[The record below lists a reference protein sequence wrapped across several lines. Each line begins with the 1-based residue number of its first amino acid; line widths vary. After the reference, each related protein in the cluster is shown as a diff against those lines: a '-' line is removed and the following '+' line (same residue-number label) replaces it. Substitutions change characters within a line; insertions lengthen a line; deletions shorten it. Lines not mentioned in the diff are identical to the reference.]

1 MLLKYTK
8 DVSNA
13 SHSKNISYLSTMKF
27 QTVLIYI
34 MGAIIAVMVFFTKNL
49 SDKSALKI
57 ERLETQKELLRIQFE
72 KSRQITDSLERNTA
86 ALKEAIQKSKLT
98 IAEQEKSLQALK
110 KRSKTYQYVEKYTDT
125 RLDSFFRARYPRT
138 DVHFFDSASDRK

>member
-1 MLLKYTK
+1 
-8 DVSNA
+8 
-13 SHSKNISYLSTMKF
+13 MKF
-27 QTVLIYI
+27 QTVLICI
-34 MGAIIAVMVFFTKNL
+34 LVVVVVAMSFFVKTV
-49 SDKSALKI
+49 SDKSA
-57 ERLETQKELLRIQFE
+57 RLETQKELLRIQFE
-72 KSRQITDSLERNTA
+72 KSRHITDSLERNTA

-125 RLDSFFRARYPRT
+125 RLDSFFRARYPRP

>member
-1 MLLKYTK
+1 
-8 DVSNA
+8 V
-13 SHSKNISYLSTMKF
+13 
-27 QTVLIYI
+27 
-34 MGAIIAVMVFFTKNL
+34 
-49 SDKSALKI
+49 SDKNALKI
-57 ERLETQKELLRIQFE
+57 ERLETEKELLRIQFE

-86 ALKEAIQKSKLT
+86 ALKEDIQKSKLT

-125 RLDSFFRARYPRT
+125 RLDSFFMARYPRT

>member
-1 MLLKYTK
+1 MYSTQ
-8 DVSNA
+8 VIY
-13 SHSKNISYLSTMKF
+13 KNILLSLGMKF
-27 QTVLIYI
+27 QTVLICI
-34 MGAIIAVMVFFTKNL
+34 LGVVIVAMSFFVKTV
-49 SDKSALKI
+49 SDKNALKI
-57 ERLETQKELLRIQFE
+57 ERLETEKELLRIQFE
-72 KSRQITDSLERNTA
+72 KSRDITDSLERNTA
-86 ALKEAIQKSKLT
+86 ALKQAIQKSKIT